1 MRNTNVNIKF
11 AEMLIKINIIISL
24 VVLFILLRII

>member
-24 VVLFILLRII
+24 VVLFILLRK